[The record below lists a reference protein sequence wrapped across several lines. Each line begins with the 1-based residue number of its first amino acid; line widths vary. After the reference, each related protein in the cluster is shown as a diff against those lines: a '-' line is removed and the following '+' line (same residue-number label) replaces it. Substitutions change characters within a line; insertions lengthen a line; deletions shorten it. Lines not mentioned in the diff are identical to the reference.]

1 MDAIL
6 PRFVVRG
13 VLRVRGVQESMH
25 RTFSCLRNTD
35 DLLRTQ

>member
-6 PRFVVRG
+6 PRFVARV

-25 RTFSCLRNTD
+25 PICLFKKR
-35 DLLRTQ
+35 